1 MSNPSA
7 DLTPLAREE
16 ELLVPFVSAQ
26 KDDQKLGAEMEKFG
40 VVGDGMPIDY
50 DGPAGVLRYF
60 EELQAVGGWQPDRE
74 VEGGPILA
82 LLKDGA
88 SITLEPGSQFELSG
102 AQHDSTHQVA
112 DEIDAHMRELA
123 PLSRKLGV
131 RWLGLGFHPFA
142 KRADYK
148 FVPKQRYAIMREY
161 LPTRGSLALD
171 MMLRTSTVQVNFD
184 YASEPDAMK
193 KLRVG
198 QALAPLTTALFANS
212 PFYEG
217 TPFGGKSFRA
227 KVWLDMDPDRSGLL
241 PRLFED
247 DASYVDYV
255 QWALDCPMFLVKRG
269 DRVLSNAGQTFRDFW
284 KNGFQGERATQSDWQ
299 LHLNTM
305 FPEVRLKRTIEVR
318 GADSQNAADAPAL
331 AALYAGLFYDAKAL
345 DDALQRVGDFTFAE
359 VEACRA
365 HVPTLG
371 LQAPWRGHTLV
382 GLGQRIVELAE
393 AGLARRNL
401 RNAQGADERVHLATL
416 KQRLERGESPADD
429 VLRRAKQGGFTRAA
443 ILDATTIPLP
453 SDV

>member
-1 MSNPSA
+1 MANPPA

-26 KDDQKLGAEMEKFG
+26 KPEQKLGAEMEKFG
-40 VVGDGMPIDY
+40 VTGDGTPIDY
-50 DGPAGVLRYF
+50 DGPAGVLRFF
-60 EELQAVGGWQPDRE
+60 EELQREGHWEADRE
-74 VEGGPILA
+74 LAGGPILA

-102 AQHDSTHQVA
+102 AQHDSVHQVA
-112 DEIDAHMRELA
+112 DEIVAHMGELA

-148 FVPKQRYAIMREY
+148 FVPKKRYAIMREY

-184 YASEPDAMK
+184 YVSEKDAMK

-217 TPFGGKSFRA
+217 APFGGKSYRA

-247 DASYVDYV
+247 DASYGDYV
-255 QWALDCPMFLVKRG
+255 QWALDCPMFLVKRD
-269 DRVLSNAGQTFRDFW
+269 DRFLANAGQSFRDFW
-284 KNGFQGERATQSDWQ
+284 KNGFEGERATQGDWQ
-299 LHLNTM
+299 LHLNTL

-318 GADSQNAADAPAL
+318 GADSQNAANAPAL
-331 AALYAGLFYDAKAL
+331 S
-345 DDALQRVGDFTFAE
+345 RV
-359 VEACRA
+359 VCR
-365 HVPTLG
+365 
-371 LQAPWRGHTLV
+371 
-382 GLGQRIVELAE
+382 
-393 AGLARRNL
+393 
-401 RNAQGADERVHLATL
+401 HL
-416 KQRLERGESPADD
+416 
-429 VLRRAKQGGFTRAA
+429 LRRAGAGSRVPARCKLHLCRGRSLPRTRA
-443 ILDATTIPLP
+443 DAGPRGAVPRRVARGPRPARGRDRRGRTRAPQPARRERRRRTRASCKSQVSPRAR
-453 SDV
+453 